1 MESEEEREVEEAGK
15 EVDEEGCVA
24 ESGTTG
30 HVGEGTGEE
39 LAS

>member
-1 MESEEEREVEEAGK
+1 MESEEEREVEEAGE
-15 EVDEEGCVA
+15 EVDEERRIA
-24 ESGTTG
+24 ESSTAG